1 VHAQFR
7 ILCMLSKLQER
18 DLPQMLVKHLHQ
30 KEIKHNNIQEKL
42 NERQKSH
49 ILSYLNLVYMR
60 LSKDTMLQHQCKE
73 FSNEAQSLFENCALV
88 DKILKH

>member
-1 VHAQFR
+1 
-7 ILCMLSKLQER
+7 MLSKLQER

-30 KEIKHNNIQEKL
+30 QEIKQNNIQEKL

-60 LSKDTMLQHQCKE
+60 LSKDTMQQQQCRE
-73 FSNEAQSLFENCALV
+73 FSEEAQTLFENCAII
-88 DKILKH
+88 DKMLKQ